1 MGGKRQDKI
10 SLEERHHPMSGRSR
24 ESWRKGREREKTHA
38 HMISV
43 LMQTDPDQETDRGG
57 GDKKHRWTQ
66 RDTRASLVAQMAENL
81 PAMQET

>member
-1 MGGKRQDKI
+1 M
-10 SLEERHHPMSGRSR
+10 SLHQVNNKETL

-57 GDKKHRWTQ
+57 GDKVMEYHK
-66 RDTRASLVAQMAENL
+66 LE
-81 PAMQET
+81 